1 MALADDPWDST
12 ELAAYIPEVWSPIVN
27 EQFFANAVATNFF
40 TDLSSFVVG
49 GGDTIHVPN
58 AFTNAFTVQSQATQ
72 ATVVTTDAPATT
84 DDTLSVNTHSYIAH
98 LLGDKDAAQ
107 ILRGTYNISSIY
119 ARQAGGTLLENLEAA
134 IFALQSTVSTNT
146 VNDTASVIND
156 VDLRSAISTEES
168 NDVPRSELAFFFHP
182 YSYWSQ
188 IHAIQKYYDASQAGW
203 MGNTPV
209 TSGNFGVTANQQAS
223 LKGALFGIPVYTSS
237 KVVNTLLACKN
248 LLAHKSTFAFATQ
261 TPGGNRIR
269 VQSANWLENL
279 GVLTVMDMINGVKEL
294 REEAAVRIDGSNA
307 FIAS

>member
-1 MALADDPWDST
+1 MALSSDPADAT
-12 ELAAYIPEVWSPIVN
+12 ELIAFISETWTPIVN
-27 EQFFANAVATNFF
+27 EEFFAKAVAANFF
-40 TDLSSFVVG
+40 TDLSAFTQSGSDIF
-49 GGDTIHVPN
+49 HVPN
-58 AFTNAFTVQSQATQ
+58 AFSNTFSVQTQSTQ
-72 ATVVTTDAPATT
+72 ATEVTTDLPAST
-84 DDTLSVNTHSYIAH
+84 DDTLTVNNHVYIAT
-98 LLGDKDAAQ
+98 LFGDMDLQQ
-107 ILRGTYNISSIY
+107 IARVYNTNEIY
-119 ARQAGGTLLENLEAA
+119 ARQAGGVLAEDLEGDL
-134 IFALQSTVSTNT
+134 FGLQSSVSTNT

-156 VDLRSAISTEES
+156 VDLRGAMEKLDTA
-168 NDVPRSELAFFFHP
+168 DVPLSECAFFFHP
-182 YSYWSQ
+182 YSYWTQ